1 MNTEPAKRI
10 LIVEDDTDILA
21 SLVDLLEEEGF
32 LVMSAHDG
40 QKALDLL
47 RTSAEVPALIL
58 LDLMMPGKDGAAFR
72 AEQEL
77 DPRLARIPVILMS
90 ADDQLDIKKFKVGLR
105 YHIKKPIDLDSL
117 LAMVKQLS

>member
-1 MNTEPAKRI
+1 M
-10 LIVEDDTDILA
+10 IVEDDVDILA
-21 SLVDLLEEEGF
+21 SLCELLQEEGYEI
-32 LVMSAHDG
+32 MSARDG
-40 QKALDLL
+40 QQALALL
-47 RTSAEVPALIL
+47 RAGSALPALIL
-58 LDLMMPGKDGAAFR
+58 LDLMTPGKHGAAFR